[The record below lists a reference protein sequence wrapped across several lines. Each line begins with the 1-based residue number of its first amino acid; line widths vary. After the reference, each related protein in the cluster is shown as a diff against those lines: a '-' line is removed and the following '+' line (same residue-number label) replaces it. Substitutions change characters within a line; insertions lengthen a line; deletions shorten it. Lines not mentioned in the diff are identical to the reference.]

1 MSKQKILVDTSALI
15 AFFIKTETHNQTAR
29 KYVVSYPEKEWVV
42 LETIFDETVT
52 WFRTRVSS
60 QASVQLGE
68 VLRTEHQYYYL
79 SDSDDDAIWETFRKY
94 DDKKWS
100 YTDCSLLVI
109 SQRLQI
115 PEIFA
120 FDEHIRQM
128 AGLGVIC
135 VPQ

>member
-15 AFFIKTETHNQTAR
+15 AFFIRTETHNKTAR
-29 KYVVSYPEKEWVV
+29 KYVASTPEKEWVI
-42 LETIFDETVT
+42 LETVFDEALT

-60 QASVQLGE
+60 KASVQLGDI
-68 VLRTEHQYYYL
+68 LRTEHRYCHL
-79 SDSDDDAIWETFRKY
+79 SDSDDDAIWETF
-94 DDKKWS
+94 KKWS
-100 YTDCSLLVI
+100 YTDCSLLVM

-120 FDEHIRQM
+120 FDEHFRQK

-135 VPQ
+135 VPR